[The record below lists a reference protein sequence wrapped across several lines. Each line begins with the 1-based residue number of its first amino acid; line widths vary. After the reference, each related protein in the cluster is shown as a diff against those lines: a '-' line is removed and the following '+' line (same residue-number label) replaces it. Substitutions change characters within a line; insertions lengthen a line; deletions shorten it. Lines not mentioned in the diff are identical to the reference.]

1 MYNISMLE
9 FTIYH
14 KILRIAGVVLAITL
28 VFQSGM
34 ISNTTALM
42 TASTQSYLANVVG
55 VNVGVAPTELNT
67 LTAGLTA
74 KELALDARDR
84 ALTEREI
91 AIGLNGQ
98 AGTQDATTFIMGLTL
113 FMVVLL
119 LVLNYALDYL
129 RARQLQISQENEMR
143 VNNTNV
149 LA

>member
-1 MYNISMLE
+1 MLE
-9 FTIYH
+9 FTLYH
-14 KILRIAGVVLAITL
+14 KILRISAAVLALTL
-28 VFQSGM
+28 VFQSGLL
-34 ISNTTALM
+34 SQTTALM
-42 TASTQSYLANVVG
+42 ALSTQAHLANVVG

-98 AGTQDATTFIMGLTL
+98 AGTQDTTTFIMGLTL

-129 RARQLQISQENEMR
+129 RARQQLPYSKESFTLGGNQ
-143 VNNTNV
+143 NV
-149 LA
+149 QA